1 MLSKRSA
8 ETLAPQQ
15 LKTVLL
21 AQVDMAAA
29 ARAAV
34 QRRAPPGSEAT
45 TLPGGSP
52 IFAAVTD
59 DINKVLH
66 EAMPP
71 LQVSCSAQRK
81 DKLQWEDCTAPL
93 K

>member
-1 MLSKRSA
+1 
-8 ETLAPQQ
+8 
-15 LKTVLL
+15 
-21 AQVDMAAA
+21 MAAA

-59 DINKVLH
+59 DSNKVLH

-71 LQVSCSAQRK
+71 LQVSCSAQWK
-81 DKLQWEDCTAPL
+81 DTLRL
-93 K
+93 